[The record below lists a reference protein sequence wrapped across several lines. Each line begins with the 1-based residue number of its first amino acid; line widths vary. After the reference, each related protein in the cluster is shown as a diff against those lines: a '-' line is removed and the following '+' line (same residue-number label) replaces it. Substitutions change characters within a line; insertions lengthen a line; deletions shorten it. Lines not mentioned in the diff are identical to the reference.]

1 MNDAILEVRHVTKS
15 FPGVLALK
23 DVSFDV
29 KKGEV
34 LGLIGE
40 NGAGK
45 STLLKIINGVY
56 AHGTY
61 EGELIYDGK
70 PLHNRSP
77 YDALSRGIGYVPQEI
92 NVMDDLTVAENVFVG
107 HLMGDDRKKKSFRM
121 SALMKKCEAFLKNNK
136 FNLNPKAAVGALSI
150 GQKQLVMVAKAI
162 TWNPKVLVLDEPTT
176 ALSQSDVENLF
187 DIVRH
192 LQAKGIKCTPCQ
204 GQFEFSGLRS
214 AGYSEII

>member
-1 MNDAILEVRHVTKS
+1 MNDTILEVKNVTKS

-61 EGELIYDGK
+61 EGEMIYAGK

-77 YDALSRGIGYVPQEI
+77 YDALAGGIGYVPQEI
-92 NVMDDLTVAENVFVG
+92 NVMEDLTVAENVFVG
-107 HLMGDDRKKKSFRM
+107 HLMGDNRKKKSFRM
-121 SALMKKCEAFLKNNK
+121 SALMKKCEAFLKDNK
-136 FNLNPKAAVGALSI
+136 FNLNPRATVGALSI
-150 GQKQLVMVAKAI
+150 
-162 TWNPKVLVLDEPTT
+162 
-176 ALSQSDVENLF
+176 
-187 DIVRH
+187 
-192 LQAKGIKCTPCQ
+192 
-204 GQFEFSGLRS
+204 
-214 AGYSEII
+214 